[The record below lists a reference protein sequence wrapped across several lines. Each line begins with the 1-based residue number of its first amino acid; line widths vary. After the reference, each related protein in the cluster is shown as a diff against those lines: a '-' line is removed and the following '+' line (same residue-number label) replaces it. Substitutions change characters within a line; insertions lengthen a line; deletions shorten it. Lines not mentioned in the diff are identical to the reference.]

1 MTEKTTMNLKE
12 QAKAYVPPQTK
23 NIADLERVDIEQ
35 VELQDGSGQN
45 RDGEKFTYKYIEVNE
60 EEYRVPGVVIKQIK
74 TLVEDDPNVK
84 AVKVL
89 RSGEGKSTQYIVR
102 VVDTAPTMT
111 EEKVMQ

>member
-1 MTEKTTMNLKE
+1 
-12 QAKAYVPPQTK
+12 
-23 NIADLERVDIEQ
+23 
-35 VELQDGSGQN
+35 
-45 RDGEKFTYKYIEVNE
+45 
-60 EEYRVPGVVIKQIK
+60 VPGVVIKQIK